1 METLGKEEI
10 GRSKEDKKG
19 VIMEENTTLQ
29 KSKRTEE
36 KRKKGKVVELE
47 LEEPINFK
55 TCSPPGYEA
64 EKEGKGE
71 MLTFNE
77 QGILLLTDNPLKE
90 GSFINL
96 FIKFKGLELLE
107 GILGKVKKVEE
118 SEEHDF
124 YVGVEL
130 YSEEKIKAE
139 ALSGL
144 FPEKTGSFEA
154 KLKKSLLEYFN
165 KAKEPKGVRS
175 FTE

>member
-10 GRSKEDKKG
+10 GRSKKDKKG
-19 VIMEENTTLQ
+19 VIMEVNTTLQ

-36 KRKKGKVVELE
+36 ERKKGKVVELE
-47 LEEPINFK
+47 LEKPINFK
-55 TCSPPGYEA
+55 TCSLPGYET

-96 FIKFKGLELLE
+96 SIKFKGLELLE

-144 FPEKTGSFEA
+144 FPEKTVSFEA

-165 KAKEPKGVRS
+165 KAREPKGVRS